1 MLTSTLQRVGK
12 GARPKCPCSIS
23 MTEMTLTER
32 NQRLYELRH
41 KLNMKRAEVKMV
53 EGEMNRVRDE
63 YERAQFDIPGNSLY
77 DQMFGG

>member
-12 GARPKCPCSIS
+12 GARPKCPSSIS

-53 EGEMNRVRDE
+53 EDEIYRVRDE
-63 YERAQFDIPGNSLY
+63 Y
-77 DQMFGG
+77 DQQRFAETPLFEELFGG